1 MTFAYPKERRS
12 LSSKEVN
19 RGDRVRLWLGAD
31 GKPVWGEVIERNQV
45 NLTGHYLGEAGPS
58 ISQGFP
64 VLRLP
69 RTLLLSGFRPDELQ
83 KAPWSTLRPER
94 SVNYIE
100 VDSLV
105 EPVRWVDGTVILIDR
120 NVIKVK
126 TSRYYVTEYQIS
138 KDTWY
143 VDWDA
148 RIDGR
153 PKIQTRR

>member
-1 MTFAYPKERRS
+1 MTGSGF
-12 LSSKEVN
+12 
-19 RGDRVRLWLGAD
+19 GFGAD

-45 NLTGHYLGEAGPS
+45 NLTGHYLGEAGGLLYFT
-58 ISQGFP
+58 GFAGFTP
-64 VLRLP
+64 AKNL
-69 RTLLLSGFRPDELQ
+69 TIIGLSGLTNCK
-83 KAPWSTLRPER
+83 KAPWSTLEARNDPK
-94 SVNYIE
+94 SSIE

-143 VDWDA
+143 V
-148 RIDGR
+148 IG
-153 PKIQTRR
+153 TRE